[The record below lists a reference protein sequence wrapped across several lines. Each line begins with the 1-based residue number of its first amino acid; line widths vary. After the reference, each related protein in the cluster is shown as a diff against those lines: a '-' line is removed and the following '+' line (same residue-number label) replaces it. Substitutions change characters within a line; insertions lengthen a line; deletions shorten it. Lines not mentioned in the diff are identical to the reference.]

1 MYKCI
6 LWIFCS
12 ALKVVSGAGRRR
24 GWFEIQLSHLIARH
38 PAHSHIEPR
47 SDDDRD
53 TKSNDRS
60 VSDRAYFFPTPC

>member
-1 MYKCI
+1 MQ
-6 LWIFCS
+6 
-12 ALKVVSGAGRRR
+12 VVSGGDRRR

-53 TKSNDRS
+53 TKS
-60 VSDRAYFFPTPC
+60 SDRGDHDYANFSPTLC